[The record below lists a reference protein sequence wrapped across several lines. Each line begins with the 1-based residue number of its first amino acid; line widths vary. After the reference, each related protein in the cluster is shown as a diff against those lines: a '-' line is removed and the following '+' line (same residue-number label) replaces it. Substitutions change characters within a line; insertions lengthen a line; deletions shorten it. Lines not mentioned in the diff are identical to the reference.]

1 MKIMDWRHSPIKRLR
16 PNHRVVM
23 FLLDTLP
30 HIIRTPVFSIL
41 TADCSS
47 GSCNIEILSKEESLG
62 KSKYNMEEEN
72 RTRTL
77 EEIEASGA

>member
-1 MKIMDWRHSPIKRLR
+1 
-16 PNHRVVM
+16 M
-23 FLLDTLP
+23 FLLDTLL

-47 GSCNIEILSKEESLG
+47 GRCNIEILSEEESLG